1 MPLIVGISRRTSKTF
16 SGRNKMK
23 KLLFLFIFVVLLSGC
38 VTTWKQVGGNY
49 SSKEIHF
56 AADLPNGWMQL
67 HSPDFL
73 LITRDGILL
82 QNIIIKRMELTEELD
97 NSKKKFR
104 SDMLPHEQA
113 ELIIDD
119 FTSNQSMLNFQ
130 LLENRPVTID
140 GHKGF
145 RIVFTYKNEDGLRV
159 KSIYNGVMVQDWFY
173 SIRYTAAARY
183 YFDKDLDSFE
193 KTFNSFKLYAL

>member
-1 MPLIVGISRRTSKTF
+1 MPLIEGISRRTSKTF
-16 SGRNKMK
+16 SGRTKVK
-23 KLLFLFIFVVLLSGC
+23 KLLFLFFLVVLLSGC
-38 VTTWKQVGGNY
+38 VSTWKQVGGNY

-56 AADLPNGWMQL
+56 TADLPNGWMTLQ
-67 HSPDFL
+67 SPDLL
-73 LITRDGILL
+73 LITKDGILL
-82 QNIIIKRMELTEELD
+82 QNIIIKRMELTEELED
-97 NSKKKFR
+97 SKKKFR

-130 LLENRPVTID
+130 VLENRPVTID
-140 GHKGF
+140 GNKGF
-145 RIVFTYKNEDGLRV
+145 RIVFTYKNNDGLRV
-159 KSIYNGVMVQDWFY
+159 KSIYNGFMVQDWFY

-193 KTFNSFKLYAL
+193 KTFNSFKFSSL